1 MFNILSVAFEGL
13 QKAMEQR
20 NNAVEEIHISPSLKG
35 ILNFPSPPSHINFAS
50 NLLFWE
56 ELGRAQEGPKHP

>member
-35 ILNFPSPPSHINFAS
+35 ILNFPTITH
-50 NLLFWE
+50 
-56 ELGRAQEGPKHP
+56 